1 MKKENR
7 IVLDSGIHKTL
18 YGKIVDTYAFSKG
31 YEDCGESGESSHLII
46 KFTDGTFICVG
57 IGTDEWDCY
66 NNTLDNKYCAEL
78 SNYRSIP
85 HYIDIHGNFHLANYI
100 REQIEMGV
108 IEPMS
113 DEKIDEI
120 INNELEERRKNRYKQ
135 YLKLKEEF
143 EN

>member
-7 IVLDSGIHKTL
+7 IVLDGGIHKTL

-85 HYIDIHGNFHLANYI
+85 HYIDIHGNFHLL
-100 REQIEMGV
+100 V
-108 IEPMS
+108 
-113 DEKIDEI
+113 
-120 INNELEERRKNRYKQ
+120 
-135 YLKLKEEF
+135 KLIPLHHKARTQAKSYNTAPEF
-143 EN
+143 R

>member
-1 MKKENR
+1 MKTENR
-7 IVLDSGIHKTL
+7 IVLDGGIHKTL

-31 YEDCGESGESSHLII
+31 YENFEESSQLII

-57 IGTDEWDCY
+57 IETDEYDCCNY
-66 NNTLDNKYCAEL
+66 TLNNKYCAEL
-78 SNYRSIP
+78 SQYHSIP
-85 HYIDIHGNFHLANYI
+85 HHIDINGKFHLAEYI
-100 REQIEMGV
+100 REQIELGI

>member
-1 MKKENR
+1 MKTENR
-7 IVLDSGIHKTL
+7 IVLDGGIHKTL

-31 YEDCGESGESSHLII
+31 YENFEESSQLII

-57 IGTDEWDCY
+57 IETDEYDCCNY
-66 NNTLDNKYCAEL
+66 TLNNKYCAEL
-78 SNYRSIP
+78 SQYHSIP
-85 HYIDIHGNFHLANYI
+85 HHIDINGKFHLEEYI

-113 DEKIDEI
+113 DEKIVEI
-120 INNELEERRKNRYKQ
+120 MNEEMEERRKNRYKQ

>member
-1 MKKENR
+1 MKTENR
-7 IVLDSGIHKTL
+7 IVLDGGIHKTL

-31 YEDCGESGESSHLII
+31 YENFEESSQLII

-57 IGTDEWDCY
+57 IETDEYDCCNY
-66 NNTLDNKYCAEL
+66 TLNNKYCAEL
-78 SNYRSIP
+78 SQYYSIP
-85 HYIDIHGNFHLANYI
+85 HHIDINGKFHLADYI
-100 REQIEMGV
+100 REQIEIGV

-120 INNELEERRKNRYKQ
+120 INKELEERRQNRYKQ

>member
-1 MKKENR
+1 MKTENR
-7 IVLDSGIHKTL
+7 IVLDSGVHKTL

-31 YEDCGESGESSHLII
+31 YENFEESSQLII

-57 IGTDEWDCY
+57 IETDEYDCCNY
-66 NNTLDNKYCAEL
+66 TLNNKYCAEL
-78 SNYRSIP
+78 SQYHSIP
-85 HYIDIHGNFHLANYI
+85 HHIDINGKFHLAEYI

-120 INNELEERRKNRYKQ
+120 INKELEERRKNRYKQ

>member
-1 MKKENR
+1 MKTENR
-7 IVLDSGIHKTL
+7 IVLDSGVHKTL

-31 YEDCGESGESSHLII
+31 YENFEESSQLII

-57 IGTDEWDCY
+57 IETDEFDCCNY
-66 NNTLDNKYCAEL
+66 TLNNKYCAEV
-78 SNYRSIP
+78 SNYHSIP
-85 HYIDIHGNFHLANYI
+85 YHIDINGKFHLADYI
-100 REQIEMGV
+100 REQIELGI

>member
-1 MKKENR
+1 MNTENR
-7 IVLDSGIHKTL
+7 IKLDGGIHKTL

-31 YEDCGESGESSHLII
+31 YGNSEETSHLII

-57 IGTDEWDCY
+57 IETDEWDCTNY
-66 NNTLDNKYCAEL
+66 TLNNKYCAEL

-85 HYIDIHGNFHLANYI
+85 YLIDINGKFHLPDYI
-100 REQIEMGV
+100 REQIELGI

-120 INNELEERRKNRYKQ
+120 INKELEERRKNRYKQ

>member
-1 MKKENR
+1 MNTENR
-7 IVLDSGIHKTL
+7 SVLDFCMHKTL
-18 YGKIVDTYAFSKG
+18 YGKIVDAYAFSKG
-31 YEDCGESGESSHLII
+31 YGNCEESSHLII

-57 IGTDEWDCY
+57 IETDEWDCCNY
-66 NNTLDNKYCAEL
+66 TLNNKYCAEL

-85 HYIDIHGNFHLANYI
+85 YHIDIHGKFHLADYI
-100 REQIEMGV
+100 REQIELGI
-108 IEPMS
+108 IEPMP

-120 INNELEERRKNRYKQ
+120 INKELEERRKNRYKQ

>member
-1 MKKENR
+1 MKTENR
-7 IVLDSGIHKTL
+7 IVLDGGIHKTL

-31 YEDCGESGESSHLII
+31 YGNCEDSSHLII

-57 IGTDEWDCY
+57 IEENDEWDCCNY
-66 NNTLDNKYCAEL
+66 TLNNKYCAEL

-85 HYIDIHGNFHLANYI
+85 YHIDIHGKFHLADYI
-100 REQIEMGV
+100 REQIELGI

-120 INNELEERRKNRYKQ
+120 INKELEERRKNRYKQ

>member
-1 MKKENR
+1 MKTENR
-7 IVLDSGIHKTL
+7 IVLDSGVHKTL

-31 YEDCGESGESSHLII
+31 YENFEESSQLII

-57 IGTDEWDCY
+57 IETDEFDCCNY
-66 NNTLDNKYCAEL
+66 TLNNKYCAEL
-78 SNYRSIP
+78 SNYHSIP
-85 HYIDIHGNFHLANYI
+85 YHIDINGKFHLADYI
-100 REQIEMGV
+100 REQIELGI

>member
-1 MKKENR
+1 MA
-7 IVLDSGIHKTL
+7 D
-18 YGKIVDTYAFSKG
+18 
-31 YEDCGESGESSHLII
+31 
-46 KFTDGTFICVG
+46 
-57 IGTDEWDCY
+57 
-66 NNTLDNKYCAEL
+66 
-78 SNYRSIP
+78 
-85 HYIDIHGNFHLANYI
+85 YI

-120 INNELEERRKNRYKQ
+120 INKELEERRKNRYKQ

>member
-1 MKKENR
+1 MNRENR
-7 IVLDSGIHKTL
+7 IILDSGIHKTL

-31 YEDCGESGESSHLII
+31 YENCEESSQLII

-57 IGTDEWDCY
+57 IENDSWDCCNY
-66 NNTLDNKYCAEL
+66 TLNNKYCAEL

-85 HYIDIHGNFHLANYI
+85 HHIDIHGKFHLANYI

-120 INNELEERRKNRYKQ
+120 MNKEMEERRKNRYKQ

>member
-31 YEDCGESGESSHLII
+31 YENFEESSQLII

-57 IGTDEWDCY
+57 IETDEYDCCNY
-66 NNTLDNKYCAEL
+66 TLNNKYCAEL

-120 INNELEERRKNRYKQ
+120 INKELEERRQNRYKQ

>member
-1 MKKENR
+1 MKTENR
-7 IVLDSGIHKTL
+7 IVLDGGIHKTL

-31 YEDCGESGESSHLII
+31 YENFEESSQLII

-57 IGTDEWDCY
+57 IETDEFDCCNY
-66 NNTLDNKYCAEL
+66 TLNNKYCAEL
-78 SNYRSIP
+78 SNYHSIP
-85 HYIDIHGNFHLANYI
+85 YHIDINGKFHLADYI
-100 REQIEMGV
+100 REQIELGI

>member
-1 MKKENR
+1 MKTENR
-7 IVLDSGIHKTL
+7 IVLDSGVHKTL

-31 YEDCGESGESSHLII
+31 YGNCEESSHLII

-57 IGTDEWDCY
+57 IETDEWDCCNY
-66 NNTLDNKYCAEL
+66 TLNNKYCAEL

-85 HYIDIHGNFHLANYI
+85 YHIDIHGKFHLADYI
-100 REQIEMGV
+100 REQIELGI

-120 INNELEERRKNRYKQ
+120 INKELEERRKNRYKQ

>member
-1 MKKENR
+1 MKTENR
-7 IVLDSGIHKTL
+7 IVLDGGMHKTL
-18 YGKIVDTYAFSKG
+18 YGKIVDSYAFSKG
-31 YEDCGESGESSHLII
+31 YENFEESSQLII

-57 IGTDEWDCY
+57 IETDEFDCCNY
-66 NNTLDNKYCAEL
+66 TLNNKYCAEL
-78 SNYRSIP
+78 SNYHSIP
-85 HYIDIHGNFHLANYI
+85 YHIDINGKFHLADYI
-100 REQIEMGV
+100 REQIELGI

-120 INNELEERRKNRYKQ
+120 INKELEERRKNRYKQ

>member
-1 MKKENR
+1 MKTENR
-7 IVLDSGIHKTL
+7 IVLDSGVHKTL
-18 YGKIVDTYAFSKG
+18 YGKIVDSYAFSKG
-31 YEDCGESGESSHLII
+31 YENFEESSQLII

-57 IGTDEWDCY
+57 IETDEFDCCNY
-66 NNTLDNKYCAEL
+66 TLNNKYCAEL
-78 SNYRSIP
+78 SNYHSIP
-85 HYIDIHGNFHLANYI
+85 YHIDINGKFHLADYI
-100 REQIEMGV
+100 REQIEIGV

-120 INNELEERRKNRYKQ
+120 INKELEERRQNRYKQ